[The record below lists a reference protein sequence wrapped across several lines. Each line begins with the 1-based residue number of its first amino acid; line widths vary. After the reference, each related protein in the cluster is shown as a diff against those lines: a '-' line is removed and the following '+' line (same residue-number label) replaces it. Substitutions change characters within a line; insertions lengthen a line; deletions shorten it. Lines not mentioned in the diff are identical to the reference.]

1 VTFPYLI
8 VFLVLFAAYLVY
20 SEWVGLDARIPIAGA
35 LALLVVTAVVDA
47 VGDLATANTFAEYVF
62 FLLAGGVALLLVE
75 HLREARRAASTGSP
89 SGRGPGGGPAAEPPD
104 ERNLAAEK
112 PLDRPQ

>member
-8 VFLVLFAAYLVY
+8 AFLAIFAAYLVY
-20 SEWVGLDARIPIAGA
+20 SEWAGLDARIPIAGA

-47 VGDLATANTFAEYVF
+47 AGDLATANTFAEYVF

-75 HLREARRAASTGSP
+75 HLRDARRATRSA
-89 SGRGPGGGPAAEPPD
+89 SGRGLGGGPPAEPSD
-104 ERNLAAEK
+104 ERN
-112 PLDRPQ
+112 RPA